1 MLFLLVARDADD
13 EDSRRK
19 RHGVLTP
26 HRETLKKMI
35 SAKTMVLGGSTLDE
49 AGKRTGS
56 VAILNMPDRA
66 TAEAWVQTHP
76 YVVTGVWSE
85 YSLEEFAATQS
96 SIDWLPPETPR
107 V

>member
-1 MLFLLVARDADD
+1 VLFLITARDADD
-13 EDSRRK
+13 EASRQK
-19 RHGVLTP
+19 RHEVLTA

-35 SAKTMVLGGSTLDE
+35 AAQTMVLGGSTLDKS
-49 AGKRTGS
+49 GKRTGS

-66 TAEAWVQTHP
+66 TAEAWVRTHP
-76 YVVTGVWSE
+76 YVVTGVWSD
-85 YSLEEFAATQS
+85 YSLEDFSATQS